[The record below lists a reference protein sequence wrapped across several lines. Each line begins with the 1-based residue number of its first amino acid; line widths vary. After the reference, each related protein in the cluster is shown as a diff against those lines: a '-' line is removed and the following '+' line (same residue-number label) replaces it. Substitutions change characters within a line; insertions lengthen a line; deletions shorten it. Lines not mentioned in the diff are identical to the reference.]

1 VPIPVKGA
9 QGAGAGSGQ
18 PVAPAAT
25 AGSGA
30 ATASALAA
38 GALPTAPASN
48 APPKRV
54 EFDDP
59 HAQTGPQEA
68 EVTRLRRLTGIWR
81 WLLIAL
87 TAATILLCINQQFTL
102 RFFVGYTQL
111 NTEYFYL
118 LIVLMLPFT
127 FLIFPGS
134 AKASLERVPWY
145 DVVLFVVTIASG
157 LYLMANIRKAAEL
170 GWEFNGAPQPV
181 IWAGLVMWFLLM
193 EALRRTGGWSLLL
206 SVLPFTVYPLFA
218 DWRWLGPLRGNQ
230 STVEQATAYHVLS
243 TESLLG
249 IPIQAFADV
258 VIGFLVFGTALMMT
272 GAGKFF
278 INLAFALCGTFRG
291 GAAKV
296 GIVASGLLGM
306 MSGSIVSNVLTA
318 GTMTIPTMKKT
329 GFRASYA
336 AAIEACA
343 STGAVLAPPVMGAT
357 AFVIA
362 QFLNVSYAEVA
373 LAAVI
378 PAALYYL
385 GLFMQVDAYAARH
398 GLKGLARE
406 ELPSA
411 WLTLKEGWYYAFVV
425 ILLIVMLLL
434 FKRES
439 HAPFYATALLLIL
452 NQWAQPGRWRLINI
466 VAIVVGVAAA
476 ILMLL
481 ASESLG
487 QAMARG
493 TFEGWMNAALLPIL
507 GGMLVVWVINELSGD
522 KRWGFAKLVSFLDVN
537 GRTFVEL
544 IGILAGC
551 GLLIGAFSM
560 TGVVSSLANDLLR
573 LAGSNVFLLLAMCAI
588 TSLILGLGLTTTACY
603 IFLAIL
609 VAPALEK
616 LGLNRMAV
624 HMFIFYWGMLS
635 SITPP
640 VAIASFAAAGIAGAP
655 AMRTGWESMWVG
667 SIIYFLPF
675 FFVLNPALVLQG
687 SYLEALQLFLEAAVG
702 TLFICGGIQG
712 YQAFVGDLRRAG
724 ALEWPIRV
732 LLVIGGLVLAMPG
745 GGVMPISQTVMSSLG
760 LAILVPTVLL
770 ALVLVRWRKAG
781 VAA

>member
-1 VPIPVKGA
+1 MTTISS
-9 QGAGAGSGQ
+9 SG
-18 PVAPAAT
+18 PTETAAP
-25 AGSGA
+25 
-30 ATASALAA
+30 
-38 GALPTAPASN
+38 
-48 APPKRV
+48 KKV
-54 EFDDP
+54 VFDDP
-59 HAQTGPQEA
+59 HSQAAGLSEA
-68 EVTRLRRLTGIWR
+68 EVTRVRTLQGFWR
-81 WLLIAL
+81 WALIVA
-87 TAATILLCINQQFTL
+87 TAVTILLCINQQFSL
-102 RFFVGYTQL
+102 RFFINYTQL

-118 LIVLMLPFT
+118 LIALMLPFT
-127 FLIFPGS
+127 FVIFP
-134 AKASLERVPWY
+134 ATTTAPLNRVPWY
-145 DVVLFVVTIASG
+145 DLVLFVVTFGAS
-157 LYLMANIRKAAEL
+157 LYLMSFIRAAAAS
-170 GWEFNGAPQPV
+170 GWEFGGAPQGV
-181 IWAGLVMWFLLM
+181 IVAGLIMWVVLM

-218 DWRWLGPLRGNQ
+218 DAAWLGPFRGTQ
-230 STVEQATAYHVLS
+230 STLDLATSYHVLS
-243 TESLLG
+243 GESLLG
-249 IPIQAFADV
+249 IPVQAFADT

-278 INLAFALCGTFRG
+278 INISFAACGTFRG

-296 GIVASGLLGM
+296 CIFASGLLGM
-306 MSGSIVSNVLTA
+306 MSGSIISNVLTA

-378 PAALYYL
+378 PATLYYA

-398 GLKGLARE
+398 NLKGLQRS
-406 ELPSA
+406 ELPRV
-411 WLTLKEGWYYAFVV
+411 WDTLKEGWYYVFVIV
-425 ILLIVMLLL
+425 LLVVMLLY

-439 HAPFYATALLLIL
+439 HAPFYATALLLVL
-452 NQWAQPGRWRLINI
+452 NQIFSKETRWTGATI
-466 VAIVVGVAAA
+466 AKF
-476 ILMLL
+476 
-481 ASESLG
+481 
-487 QAMARG
+487 
-493 TFEGWMNAALLPIL
+493 FE
-507 GGMLVVWVINELSGD
+507 
-522 KRWGFAKLVSFLDVN
+522 VN

-573 LAGSNVFLLLAMCAI
+573 IAGDNAFMLLAMCAI

-609 VAPALEK
+609 IAPALEK
-616 LGLNRMAV
+616 AGLNKMAV

-640 VAIASFAAAGIAGAP
+640 VAIASFAAAGIAGSP
-655 AMRTGWESMWVG
+655 AMKTGWESMWVG
-667 SIIYFLPF
+667 SIIYFIPF
-675 FFVLNPALVLQG
+675 FFVMNPALVLQG
-687 SYLEALQLFLEAAVG
+687 DYFEAMGLMALAGIG

-712 YQAFVGDLRRAG
+712 YQAFIGDLRKTG
-724 ALEWPIRV
+724 ALEWPLRI
-732 LLVIGGLVLAMPG
+732 LLVVGGFTVATPG
-745 GGVMPISQTVMSSLG
+745 GGINPLSQLQITSLG
-760 LAILVPTVLL
+760 VAILVPTLL
-770 ALVLVRWRKAG
+770 IATLLTRRAN
-781 VAA
+781 AAAATA